1 MVCWVSFSGAKI
13 VKICVNTKFFCNC
26 WDICVIFSTFAGEMR
41 EIKWILSLIG
51 LCVVLA
57 MHSQSIVMET
67 AIEDVLED
75 IYNQLSE
82 DDEILQ
88 EDVQEQ
94 LMNIAANPID
104 LNHTNADELAELM
117 FLSDE
122 QIDAIL
128 MYQYEHGFKEI
139 YELQLI
145 DCLKDYE
152 IRNLLPFVRVDSLEV
167 QEFRSSGGEKMY
179 FREVF
184 HYAKHEMTLR
194 TDARNIE
201 DFEGDP
207 MYGKL
212 RYRFNYRNRV
222 QAGVTAMMAASDGR
236 LAMGDRWDYGGYI
249 QLKNIGPMKTIVAG
263 NYQASFGYGLVVGSP
278 FKRGKS
284 AYIQS
289 TATTDEGLKKYSSV
303 GDSYNYFHGMG
314 ATARVSRW
322 ADVSAFYSLRKG
334 KEEAWNHV
342 VGVNATGRW
351 NRLKVGI
358 TAVET
363 IEATNSSQF
372 RERSQASYSLE
383 VKRREAS
390 GVMGV
395 NARWNMGKV
404 DIWGEVATSHGNKW
418 GVGVITGVRYRPISD
433 VNLLAIYRYYSPEFD
448 NVYANSL
455 CSWSRMKDE
464 HGGYLGVEYNRLK
477 NWQLSAFGDIWKTGF
492 ETMAQADFIP
502 QKDYRM
508 HTRFRVK
515 RKDEKD
521 TYSLRWNMV
530 YEFGQWKMKTQA
542 DGNMVQA
549 KGAWTYGWSVLQ
561 DVEYRFSKVPIV
573 LQLRAQAFDAREWN
587 NRVYIYENDVLY
599 AYAIPFVYGLGGRF
613 WLNARYKINDI
624 FSLYLRVSETI
635 YQRTWAMEHDKK
647 STRTDVH
654 ALLRVKL

>member
-1 MVCWVSFSGAKI
+1 MSQ
-13 VKICVNTKFFCNC
+13 FFR
-26 WDICVIFSTFAGEMR
+26 TFAVEMNKIR
-41 EIKWILSLIG
+41 RIIMCMG
-51 LCVVLA
+51 LCVA
-57 MHSQSIVMET
+57 MATYGQDVRVEQVME
-67 AIEDVLED
+67 D
-75 IYNQLSE
+75 IFNQLSE
-82 DDEILQ
+82 DGDLSY
-88 EDVQEQ
+88 EDIEEE
-94 LMNIAANPID
+94 LLSIADNPMD
-104 LNHTNADELAELM
+104 LNTVTQEELSRLM

-167 QEFRSSGGEKMY
+167 QGFRSSGGKKMY
-179 FREVF
+179 FRKVF

-194 TDARNIE
+194 MDARNIE

-222 QAGVTAMMAASDGR
+222 QAGVSVLR
-236 LAMGDRWDYGGYI
+236 RQGDEAIRQEGERWDYGGYI
-249 QLKNIGPMKTIVAG
+249 QLKDIGPMKTVVAG

-289 TATTDEGLKKYSSV
+289 TATMEEGLKTYSSV
-303 GDSYNYFHGMG
+303 GDSYNYFHGVG
-314 ATARVSRW
+314 ATARVSSW

-334 KEEAWNHV
+334 KEDAWNHV

-363 IEATNSSQF
+363 IEATSSQF

-383 VKRREAS
+383 VKGRDVS

-464 HGGYLGVEYNRLK
+464 HGGYLGVEYNRLR
-477 NWQLSAFGDIWKTGF
+477 NWQLSAFGDVWKTGF

-530 YEFGQWKMKTQA
+530 YNFGQWKMKTQA

-561 DVEYRFSKVPIV
+561 DMEYRFAKVPIV
-573 LQLRAQAFDAREWN
+573 LQFRAQAFDAREWN

-613 WLNARYKINDI
+613 WLNARYKINDT

-635 YQRTWAMEHDKK
+635 YQRAWAMEHDKK

>member
-13 VKICVNTKFFCNC
+13 IKICVNTKFFCNC
-26 WDICVIFSTFAGEMR
+26 WDICVIFSTFAGEMKVIR
-41 EIKWILSLIG
+41 RIILSAM
-51 LCVVLA
+51 LCVVMTA
-57 MHSQSIVMET
+57 YGNDFSID
-67 AIEDVLED
+67 DVLED
-75 IYNQLSE
+75 IYNQLCEEEQTPME
-82 DDEILQ
+82 DWN
-88 EDVQEQ
+88 EQ
-94 LMNIAANPID
+94 LLEIAANPIN
-104 LNHTNADELAELM
+104 LNHTNADELSRLM

-128 MYQYEHGFKEI
+128 LYQYQQPFQDV

-152 IRNLLPFVRVDSLEV
+152 IRNLLPFVYVGDTKEDKKL
-167 QEFRSSGGEKMY
+167 Y
-179 FREVF
+179 FREIF
-184 HYAKHEMTLR
+184 HYANHEITLR
-194 TDARNIE
+194 TDVRNIE

-207 MYGKL
+207 MYAKL
-212 RYRFNYRNRV
+212 RYRFNYQNHI
-222 QAGVTAMMAASDGR
+222 QAGVTIGR
-236 LAMGDRWDYGGYI
+236 STGVPWEDIDYGGYI
-249 QLKNIGPMKTIVAG
+249 QLKDVGPMKTVVAG
-263 NYQASFGYGLVVGSP
+263 NYQASFGYGLVLGSP

-289 TATTDEGLKKYSSV
+289 TATTDEGLKKFTSV
-303 GDSYNYFHGMG
+303 GDSYDYFHGVG
-314 ATARVSRW
+314 ATAKVSSW

-334 KEEAWNHV
+334 KEESWNHV
-342 VGVNATGRW
+342 VGMNATGRW
-351 NRLKVGI
+351 NRLKVGV

-433 VNLLAIYRYYSPEFD
+433 VNLLAIYRYYSLEFD
-448 NVYANSL
+448 NIYANSL

-464 HGGYLGVEYNRLK
+464 HGGYLGLEYNRLR
-477 NWQLSAFGDIWKTGF
+477 NWQLSAFGDVWKTGF
-492 ETMAQADFIP
+492 ETMVQADFVP
-502 QKDYRM
+502 PKDYRM
-508 HTRFRVK
+508 HIRFRVK

-530 YEFGQWKMKTQA
+530 YEFGPWKMKTQA

-561 DVEYRFSKVPIV
+561 DVEYRFSEVPIV

-613 WLNARYKINDI
+613 WLNARYKINDT

-635 YQRTWAMEHDKK
+635 YQRTWAIEHDKK

>member
-1 MVCWVSFSGAKI
+1 MSQ
-13 VKICVNTKFFCNC
+13 FFR
-26 WDICVIFSTFAGEMR
+26 TFAVEMNKIR
-41 EIKWILSLIG
+41 RIIMCMG
-51 LCVVLA
+51 LCVA
-57 MHSQSIVMET
+57 MATYGQDVRVEQVME
-67 AIEDVLED
+67 D
-75 IYNQLSE
+75 IFNQLSE
-82 DDEILQ
+82 DGDLSY
-88 EDVQEQ
+88 EDIEEE
-94 LMNIAANPID
+94 LLSIADNPMD
-104 LNHTNADELAELM
+104 LNTITQEELSQLM

-152 IRNLLPFVRVDSLEV
+152 IRNLLPFVRVDSLGV

-194 TDARNIE
+194 MDARNIE
-201 DFEGDP
+201 DYEGDP

-222 QAGVTAMMAASDGR
+222 QAGVSVLR
-236 LAMGDRWDYGGYI
+236 RQGDEAIRQEGERWDYGGYI
-249 QLKNIGPMKTIVAG
+249 QLKDIGPMKTVVAG

-303 GDSYNYFHGMG
+303 GDSYNYFHGVG

-334 KEEAWNHV
+334 KEDAWNHV

-363 IEATNSSQF
+363 IEATSSQF
-372 RERSQASYSLE
+372 RERSQANYSLE
-383 VKRREAS
+383 VKDDESKRRATS

-433 VNLLAIYRYYSPEFD
+433 LNLLAIYRYYSPEFD

-464 HGGYLGVEYNRLK
+464 HGGYLGLEYNRLR
-477 NWQLSAFGDIWKTGF
+477 NWQLSAFGDVWKTGF

-530 YEFGQWKMKTQA
+530 YEFGPWKMKTQA

-549 KGAWTYGWSVLQ
+549 KGSWTYGWSVLQ
-561 DVEYRFSKVPIV
+561 DVEYRFSEVPIV

-613 WLNARYKINDI
+613 WLNARYKINDT

-635 YQRTWAMEHDKK
+635 YQRAWAMEHDKK

>member
-1 MVCWVSFSGAKI
+1 MSQ
-13 VKICVNTKFFCNC
+13 FFR
-26 WDICVIFSTFAGEMR
+26 TFAVEMNKIR
-41 EIKWILSLIG
+41 RIIMCMG
-51 LCVVLA
+51 LCVA
-57 MHSQSIVMET
+57 MATYGQDVRVEQVME
-67 AIEDVLED
+67 D
-75 IYNQLSE
+75 IFNQLSE
-82 DDEILQ
+82 DGDLSY
-88 EDVQEQ
+88 EDIEEE
-94 LMNIAANPID
+94 LLSIADNPMD
-104 LNHTNADELAELM
+104 LNTVTQEELSRLM

-167 QEFRSSGGEKMY
+167 QEFRSSGGKKMY

-194 TDARNIE
+194 MDARNIE

-222 QAGVTAMMAASDGR
+222 QAGVSVLR
-236 LAMGDRWDYGGYI
+236 RQGDEAIRQEGERWDYGGYI
-249 QLKNIGPMKTIVAG
+249 QLKDIGPMKTVVAG

-303 GDSYNYFHGMG
+303 GDSYNYFHGVG

-363 IEATNSSQF
+363 IEATSSQF

-383 VKRREAS
+383 VKDDESKRRATS

-433 VNLLAIYRYYSPEFD
+433 LNLLAIYRYYSPEFD

-477 NWQLSAFGDIWKTGF
+477 NWQLSAFGDVWKTGF
-492 ETMAQADFIP
+492 ETMAQADFVP

-530 YEFGQWKMKTQA
+530 YNFGQWKMKTQA

-549 KGAWTYGWSVLQ
+549 KGVWTYGWSVLQ
-561 DVEYRFSKVPIV
+561 DVEYRFSEVPIV

-613 WLNARYKINDI
+613 WLNARYKINDM

-635 YQRTWAMEHDKK
+635 YQRAWAMEHDKK

>member
-1 MVCWVSFSGAKI
+1 MKRRIEIVILLVLFCVSTIYSQSFSLE
-13 VKICVNTKFFCNC
+13 
-26 WDICVIFSTFAGEMR
+26 DI
-41 EIKWILSLIG
+41 
-51 LCVVLA
+51 
-57 MHSQSIVMET
+57 
-67 AIEDVLED
+67 LED
-75 IYNQLSE
+75 IYNELSE
-82 DDEILQ
+82 EGEVPL
-88 EDVQEQ
+88 EEVQEE
-94 LMNIAANPID
+94 LLELASHPIN
-104 LNHTNADELAELM
+104 LNQTTADELSKLR

-128 MYQYEHGFKEI
+128 LYQYQHPFQEI

-152 IRNLLPFVRVDSLEV
+152 IRNLLPFVEVKPTPYPSLKL
-167 QEFRSSGGEKMY
+167 GERMY

-194 TDARNIE
+194 MDARNIE

-249 QLKNIGPMKTIVAG
+249 QLKDIGPMKTVVAG
-263 NYQASFGYGLVVGSP
+263 NYQASFGYGLVVDSP

-303 GDSYNYFHGMG
+303 GDSYNYFHGVG

-334 KEEAWNHV
+334 KEDAWNHV

-351 NRLKVGI
+351 KRLKVGV

-363 IEATNSSQF
+363 IEATSSQF

-383 VKRREAS
+383 MKRREAS

-433 VNLLAIYRYYSPEFD
+433 MNLLAIYRYYSPEFD

-464 HGGYLGVEYNRLK
+464 HGGYLGLEYNRLR
-477 NWQLSAFGDIWKTGF
+477 NWQLSAFGDVWKTGF

-502 QKDYRM
+502 QKNYRM

-561 DVEYRFSKVPIV
+561 DVEYRFTDVPIV

-613 WLNARYKINDI
+613 WLNARYKINDT
-624 FSLYLRVSETI
+624 FSVYLRVSETI
-635 YQRTWAMEHDKK
+635 YQDKWAMVHDKK

-654 ALLRVKL
+654 ALLKVKL

>member
-1 MVCWVSFSGAKI
+1 MKRRIEIVILLVLFCVSTIYSQSFSLE
-13 VKICVNTKFFCNC
+13 
-26 WDICVIFSTFAGEMR
+26 DI
-41 EIKWILSLIG
+41 
-51 LCVVLA
+51 
-57 MHSQSIVMET
+57 
-67 AIEDVLED
+67 LED
-75 IYNQLSE
+75 IYNELSE
-82 DDEILQ
+82 EGEVPL
-88 EDVQEQ
+88 EEVQEE
-94 LMNIAANPID
+94 LLELASYPIN
-104 LNHTNADELAELM
+104 LNQTTADELSKLR

-128 MYQYEHGFKEI
+128 LYQYQHPFQDI

-152 IRNLLPFVRVDSLEV
+152 IRNMLPFVEVKGERLEAK
-167 QEFRSSGGEKMY
+167 GKDMY

-194 TDARNIE
+194 MDARNIE

-212 RYRFNYRNRV
+212 RYRFNYRNKV
-222 QAGVTAMMAASDGR
+222 QAGVSVLRRQGDKAIEQE
-236 LAMGDRWDYGGYI
+236 GDRWDYGGYI
-249 QLKNIGPMKTIVAG
+249 QLKDIGPMKTVVAG

-303 GDSYNYFHGMG
+303 GNSYNYFHGVG

-322 ADVSAFYSLRKG
+322 ADVSAFYSLRRG
-334 KEEAWNHV
+334 KEEAWQHV

-351 NRLKVGI
+351 KRLKVGV
-358 TAVET
+358 TAVEN
-363 IEATNSSQF
+363 IEATSSQF
-372 RERSQASYSLE
+372 RERSQANYSLE
-383 VKRREAS
+383 AKRREAK
-390 GVMGV
+390 GAMGV
-395 NARWNMGKV
+395 NARWNQGKV

-433 VNLLAIYRYYSPEFD
+433 MNLLAIYRYYSPEFD

-477 NWQLSAFGDIWKTGF
+477 NWQLSAFGDVWKTGF

-549 KGAWTYGWSVLQ
+549 EGEWTYGWSVLQ
-561 DVEYRFSKVPIV
+561 DVEYRFADVPIV

-624 FSLYLRVSETI
+624 FSVYLRVSETI
-635 YQRTWAMEHDKK
+635 YQSAWAMEHDKK
-647 STRTDVH
+647 GSRTDVH

>member
-1 MVCWVSFSGAKI
+1 MTSSIHAESF
-13 VKICVNTKFFCNC
+13 TLD
-26 WDICVIFSTFAGEMR
+26 DI
-41 EIKWILSLIG
+41 
-51 LCVVLA
+51 
-57 MHSQSIVMET
+57 
-67 AIEDVLED
+67 LED

-82 DDEILQ
+82 DGEIPL
-88 EDVQEQ
+88 EDVQEE
-94 LMNIAANPID
+94 LIEIAQNPIN
-104 LNHTNADELAELM
+104 LNQTTANELSRLY

-128 MYQYEHGFKEI
+128 LYQYLHPFQEI

-152 IRNLLPFVRVDSLEV
+152 IRNLLPFVYVGQIKE
-167 QEFRSSGGEKMY
+167 EKNMY

-184 HYAKHEMTLR
+184 HYAKHEITLR

-212 RYRFNYRNRV
+212 RYRFNYQNSV
-222 QAGVTAMMAASDGR
+222 MAGITIGR
-236 LAMGDRWDYGGYI
+236 TPGATWENINYGGFI
-249 QLKNIGPMKTIVAG
+249 ELRDIGLMKRIVAG
-263 NYQASFGYGLVVGSP
+263 NYQAHFGYGLVIGSP
-278 FKRGKS
+278 FKRGKT

-289 TATTDEGLKKYSSV
+289 TATTDEGLKKFGSV
-303 GDSYNYFHGMG
+303 GDSYNYFHGVG
-314 ATARVSRW
+314 ATAKVSSW

-334 KEEAWNHV
+334 KEEWNHV

-358 TAVET
+358 TAVENIHQPT
-363 IEATNSSQF
+363 PDPSLKGSELVST
-372 RERSQASYSLE
+372 QA
-383 VKRREAS
+383 
-390 GVMGV
+390 VMGV
-395 NARWNMGKV
+395 NARWNQGKV
-404 DIWGEVATSHGNKW
+404 DIWGELATSQGNQW
-418 GVGVITGVRYRPISD
+418 GIGGIAGIRYTPISD
-433 VNLLAIYRYYSPEFD
+433 INLLAIYRYYSPYFD
-448 NVYANSL
+448 NIYANAL
-455 CSWSRMKDE
+455 CSWTRMRDE
-464 HGGYLGVEYNRLK
+464 HGGYFGVEYNRLK
-477 NWQLSAFGDIWKTGF
+477 NWQLLAFGDVWKSGF

-542 DGNMVQA
+542 DGNLVQTNNA
-549 KGAWTYGWSVLQ
+549 LTYGWSLLQ
-561 DVEYRFSKVPIV
+561 DVEYRFSQVPIV
-573 LQLRAQAFDAREWN
+573 LQLRAQAFDAQEWN

-635 YQRTWAMEHDKK
+635 YQNAWAIEHYKK

-654 ALLRVKL
+654 ALLRIKL

>member
-26 WDICVIFSTFAGEMR
+26 WDICVIFSTFAGEMK

-57 MHSQSIVMET
+57 MHAQSV

-145 DCLKDYE
+145 DCLKDYD
-152 IRNLLPFVRVDSLEV
+152 IRNLLPFVEVKGERLEAKGK
-167 QEFRSSGGEKMY
+167 EMY

-194 TDARNIE
+194 MDARNIE

-212 RYRFNYRNRV
+212 RYRFNYQNRV
-222 QAGVTAMMAASDGR
+222 QAGVTISRSTGVP
-236 LAMGDRWDYGGYI
+236 WEEIDYGGYI
-249 QLKNIGPMKTIVAG
+249 QLKDIGPMKTIVAG

-303 GDSYNYFHGMG
+303 GDSYNYFHGVG
-314 ATARVSRW
+314 ATARVSSW

-334 KEEAWNHV
+334 KEDAWNHV

-351 NRLKVGI
+351 NRLKVGV

-390 GVMGV
+390 GVIGV

-448 NVYANSL
+448 NAYANSL

-477 NWQLSAFGDIWKTGF
+477 NWQLSAFGDVWKTGF

-561 DVEYRFSKVPIV
+561 DVEYRFSNVPIV

-613 WLNARYKINDI
+613 WLNARYKINDT
-624 FSLYLRVSETI
+624 FSVYLRVSETI

>member
-1 MVCWVSFSGAKI
+1 MVCLVSFSGAKI
-13 VKICVNTKFFCNC
+13 IKICVNTKFFCIC

-41 EIKWILSLIG
+41 EIKWILSLVG

-57 MHSQSIVMET
+57 MHGQSVAT
-67 AIEDVLED
+67 EDVLED

-94 LMNIAANPID
+94 LMNIAANPIN
-104 LNHTNADELAELM
+104 LNNTNADELAELM

-128 MYQYEHGFKEI
+128 MYQYEHGFKDI

-145 DCLKDYE
+145 YCLKDYE
-152 IRNLLPFVRVDSLEV
+152 IRNLLPFVEVKGDKLEAK
-167 QEFRSSGGEKMY
+167 GKDIY

-194 TDARNIE
+194 VDARNIE

-249 QLKNIGPMKTIVAG
+249 QLKDIGPMKTIVAG

-303 GDSYNYFHGMG
+303 GDSYNYFHGVG
-314 ATARVSRW
+314 ATARVSSW

-334 KEEAWNHV
+334 KEEAWQHV

-351 NRLKVGI
+351 KRLKVGV

-363 IEATNSSQF
+363 IEATSSQF

-383 VKRREAS
+383 VKRRDVS

-477 NWQLSAFGDIWKTGF
+477 NWQLSAFGDVWKTGF

-542 DGNMVQA
+542 DGNIVQA
-549 KGAWTYGWSVLQ
+549 EGEWTYGWSVLQ
-561 DVEYRFSKVPIV
+561 DVEYRFADVPIV

-624 FSLYLRVSETI
+624 FSVYLRVSETI
-635 YQRTWAMEHDKK
+635 YQSAWAMEHDKK
-647 STRTDVH
+647 GSRTDVH

>member
-1 MVCWVSFSGAKI
+1 MSQ
-13 VKICVNTKFFCNC
+13 FFR
-26 WDICVIFSTFAGEMR
+26 TFAVEMNKIR
-41 EIKWILSLIG
+41 RIIMCMG
-51 LCVVLA
+51 LCVA
-57 MHSQSIVMET
+57 MATYGQDVRVEQVME
-67 AIEDVLED
+67 D
-75 IYNQLSE
+75 IFNQLSE
-82 DDEILQ
+82 DGDLSY
-88 EDVQEQ
+88 EDIEEE
-94 LMNIAANPID
+94 LLSIADNPMD
-104 LNHTNADELAELM
+104 LNTITQEELSQLM

-167 QEFRSSGGEKMY
+167 QGFRSSGGKKMY

-194 TDARNIE
+194 MDARNIE

-212 RYRFNYRNRV
+212 RYRFNYKNRV
-222 QAGVTAMMAASDGR
+222 QAGVSVLR
-236 LAMGDRWDYGGYI
+236 RQGDEAIRQEGERWDYGGYI
-249 QLKNIGPMKTIVAG
+249 QLKDIGPMKTVVAG

-303 GDSYNYFHGMG
+303 GDSYNYFHGVG

-363 IEATNSSQF
+363 IEATSSQF

-383 VKRREAS
+383 VKDDESKRRATS

-433 VNLLAIYRYYSPEFD
+433 LNLLAIYRYYSPEFD
-448 NVYANSL
+448 NIYANSL

-464 HGGYLGVEYNRLK
+464 HGGYLGVEYNRLR
-477 NWQLSAFGDIWKTGF
+477 NWQLSAFGDVWKTGF

-530 YEFGQWKMKTQA
+530 YNFGQWKMKTQA

-561 DVEYRFSKVPIV
+561 DVEYRFSEVPIV

-613 WLNARYKINDI
+613 WLNARYKINDM

-635 YQRTWAMEHDKK
+635 YQRAWAMEHDKK

>member
-1 MVCWVSFSGAKI
+1 MTSSIHAESF
-13 VKICVNTKFFCNC
+13 TLD
-26 WDICVIFSTFAGEMR
+26 DI
-41 EIKWILSLIG
+41 
-51 LCVVLA
+51 
-57 MHSQSIVMET
+57 
-67 AIEDVLED
+67 LED

-82 DDEILQ
+82 DGEIPL
-88 EDVQEQ
+88 EDVQEE
-94 LMNIAANPID
+94 LIEIAQNPIN
-104 LNHTNADELAELM
+104 LNQTTANELSRLH

-128 MYQYEHGFKEI
+128 LYQYLHPFQEI

-152 IRNLLPFVRVDSLEV
+152 IRNLLPFVYV
-167 QEFRSSGGEKMY
+167 GEIKEEKNMY

-184 HYAKHEMTLR
+184 HYAKHEITLR

-212 RYRFNYRNRV
+212 RYRFNYQNRV
-222 QAGVTAMMAASDGR
+222 MAGVTIGR
-236 LAMGDRWDYGGYI
+236 TPGATWKNINYGGFI
-249 QLKNIGPMKTIVAG
+249 ELRDMGPMKRIVAG
-263 NYQASFGYGLVVGSP
+263 NYQAHFGYGLVIGSP
-278 FKRGKS
+278 FKRGKT

-289 TATTDEGLKKYSSV
+289 TATTDEGLKKFGSV
-303 GDSYNYFHGMG
+303 GDSYNYFHGVG
-314 ATARVSRW
+314 ATAKVSSW
-322 ADVSAFYSLRKG
+322 ADVSAFYSLREG
-334 KEEAWNHV
+334 KEEWNHV

-358 TAVET
+358 TAVENIHQPT
-363 IEATNSSQF
+363 PDPSLKGSELVST
-372 RERSQASYSLE
+372 QA
-383 VKRREAS
+383 
-390 GVMGV
+390 VMGV
-395 NARWNMGKV
+395 NARWNQGKV
-404 DIWGEVATSHGNKW
+404 DIWGELATSQGNQW
-418 GVGVITGVRYRPISD
+418 GIGGIAGIRYTPISD
-433 VNLLAIYRYYSPEFD
+433 INLLAIYRYYSPYFD
-448 NVYANSL
+448 NIYANAL
-455 CSWSRMKDE
+455 CSWTRMRDE
-464 HGGYLGVEYNRLK
+464 HGGYLGLEYNRLK
-477 NWQLSAFGDIWKTGF
+477 NWQLLAFGDVWKSGF

-542 DGNMVQA
+542 DGNLVQTNNEL
-549 KGAWTYGWSVLQ
+549 TYGWSLLQ
-561 DVEYRFSKVPIV
+561 DVEYRFSQVPIV
-573 LQLRAQAFDAREWN
+573 LQLRAQAFDAQEWN

-635 YQRTWAMEHDKK
+635 YQNAWAMEHDKK
-647 STRTDVH
+647 STRADVH
-654 ALLRVKL
+654 ALLRIKL

>member
-1 MVCWVSFSGAKI
+1 MK
-13 VKICVNTKFFCNC
+13 
-26 WDICVIFSTFAGEMR
+26 

-51 LCVVLA
+51 LCVVLT
-57 MHSQSIVMET
+57 MHAQSV

-82 DDEILQ
+82 EDEILQ
-88 EDVQEQ
+88 EDMQEQ

-104 LNHTNADELAELM
+104 LNHTNAEELAELM

-145 DCLKDYE
+145 DCLNDYE
-152 IRNLLPFVRVDSLEV
+152 IRNLLPFVEVKGDRLEAKGK
-167 QEFRSSGGEKMY
+167 EMY

-194 TDARNIE
+194 MDARNIE

-222 QAGVTAMMAASDGR
+222 QAGVSVLR
-236 LAMGDRWDYGGYI
+236 RQGDEAIRQEGERWDYGGYI
-249 QLKNIGPMKTIVAG
+249 QLKDIGPMKTVVAG

-303 GDSYNYFHGMG
+303 GDSYNYFHGVG
-314 ATARVSRW
+314 ATAKVSSW

-334 KEEAWNHV
+334 KEDAWNHV

-395 NARWNMGKV
+395 NARWNQGKV
-404 DIWGEVATSHGNKW
+404 DIWGEVATSHGNTW

-477 NWQLSAFGDIWKTGF
+477 NWQLSAFGDVWKTGF

-502 QKDYRM
+502 QKNYRM

-549 KGAWTYGWSVLQ
+549 KGVWTYGWSVLQ
-561 DVEYRFSKVPIV
+561 DVEYRFSEVPIV
-573 LQLRAQAFDAREWN
+573 LQFRAQAFDAREWN

-599 AYAIPFVYGLGGRF
+599 AYAIPFVYGFGGRF
-613 WLNARYKINDI
+613 WLNARYKINDT

-635 YQRTWAMEHDKK
+635 YQNAWAMEHNKNC
-647 STRTDVH
+647 TRADVH

>member
-1 MVCWVSFSGAKI
+1 MTSSIHAESF
-13 VKICVNTKFFCNC
+13 TLY
-26 WDICVIFSTFAGEMR
+26 DI
-41 EIKWILSLIG
+41 
-51 LCVVLA
+51 
-57 MHSQSIVMET
+57 
-67 AIEDVLED
+67 LED

-82 DDEILQ
+82 DGEIPL
-88 EDVQEQ
+88 EDVQEE
-94 LMNIAANPID
+94 LIEIAQNPIN
-104 LNHTNADELAELM
+104 LNQTTANELSRLH

-128 MYQYEHGFKEI
+128 LYQYLHPFQEI

-152 IRNLLPFVRVDSLEV
+152 IRNLLPFVYVGQIKE
-167 QEFRSSGGEKMY
+167 EKNMY

-184 HYAKHEMTLR
+184 HYAKHEITLR

-212 RYRFNYRNRV
+212 RYRFNYQNRV
-222 QAGVTAMMAASDGR
+222 MAGVTISRTPGAT
-236 LAMGDRWDYGGYI
+236 WENINYGGFI
-249 QLKNIGPMKTIVAG
+249 ELRDMGPMKGIVAG
-263 NYQASFGYGLVVGSP
+263 NYQANFGYGLVIGSP
-278 FKRGKS
+278 FKRGKT

-289 TATTDEGLKKYSSV
+289 TATTDEGLKKFGSV
-303 GDSYNYFHGMG
+303 GDSYNYFHGVG
-314 ATARVSRW
+314 ATAKVSSW
-322 ADVSAFYSLRKG
+322 ADVSAFYSLREG
-334 KEEAWNHV
+334 KEEWNHV

-358 TAVET
+358 TAVENIHQPT
-363 IEATNSSQF
+363 KKN
-372 RERSQASYSLE
+372 SLE
-383 VKRREAS
+383 EMELVSTQA
-390 GVMGV
+390 VMGV
-395 NARWNMGKV
+395 NARWNQGKV
-404 DIWGEVATSHGNKW
+404 DMWGELATSQGNQW
-418 GVGVITGVRYRPISD
+418 GIGGIAGIRYTPISD
-433 VNLLAIYRYYSPEFD
+433 INLLAIYRYYSPYFD
-448 NVYANSL
+448 NIYANAL
-455 CSWSRMKDE
+455 CSWTRMRDE
-464 HGGYLGVEYNRLK
+464 HGGYFGVEYNRLK
-477 NWQLSAFGDIWKTGF
+477 NWQLSAFGDVWKSGF

-542 DGNMVQA
+542 DGNLVQTNNA
-549 KGAWTYGWSVLQ
+549 LTYGWSLLQ
-561 DVEYRFSKVPIV
+561 DVEYRFSEVPIV
-573 LQLRAQAFDAREWN
+573 LQFRAQAFDAQEWN

-635 YQRTWAMEHDKK
+635 YQNAWAIEHDKK

-654 ALLRVKL
+654 ALLRIKL

>member
-1 MVCWVSFSGAKI
+1 MSQ
-13 VKICVNTKFFCNC
+13 FFR
-26 WDICVIFSTFAGEMR
+26 TFAVEMNKIR
-41 EIKWILSLIG
+41 RIIMCMG
-51 LCVVLA
+51 LCVA
-57 MHSQSIVMET
+57 MATYGQDVRVEQVME
-67 AIEDVLED
+67 D
-75 IYNQLSE
+75 IFNQLSE
-82 DDEILQ
+82 DGDLSH
-88 EDVQEQ
+88 EDIEEE
-94 LMNIAANPID
+94 LLSIADNPMD
-104 LNHTNADELAELM
+104 LNTVTQEELSRLM

-167 QEFRSSGGEKMY
+167 QGFRSSGGKKMY

-194 TDARNIE
+194 MDARNIE

-212 RYRFNYRNRV
+212 RYRFNYRNHV
-222 QAGVTAMMAASDGR
+222 QAGVSVLR
-236 LAMGDRWDYGGYI
+236 RQGDEAIRQEGERWDYGGYI
-249 QLKNIGPMKTIVAG
+249 QLKDIGPMKTVVAG

-303 GDSYNYFHGMG
+303 GDSYNYFHGVG

-342 VGVNATGRW
+342 VGVNATSRW

-363 IEATNSSQF
+363 IEATSSQF

-383 VKRREAS
+383 VKGRDVS

-477 NWQLSAFGDIWKTGF
+477 NWQLSAFGDVWKTGF

-561 DVEYRFSKVPIV
+561 DVEYRFSEVPIV
-573 LQLRAQAFDAREWN
+573 LQFRAQAFDAREWN

-613 WLNARYKINDI
+613 WLNARYKINDT

-635 YQRTWAMEHDKK
+635 YQRAWTMEHDKK